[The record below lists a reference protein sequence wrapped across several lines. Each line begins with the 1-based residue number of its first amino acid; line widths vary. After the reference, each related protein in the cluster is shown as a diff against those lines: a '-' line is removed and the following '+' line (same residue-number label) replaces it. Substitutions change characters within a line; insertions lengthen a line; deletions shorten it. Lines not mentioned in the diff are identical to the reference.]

1 MSMPTQE
8 EIDDAVR
15 ALIREGHLVAFLDPT
30 GNLLAA
36 PADWAAQPNLHSVA
50 LSAAEFERKLSAQE
64 AELMGEW
71 N

>member
-15 ALIREGHLVAFLDPT
+15 ALIREGHLVAF
-30 GNLLAA
+30 LAA